1 MGRDGKHARNYVT
14 YQVTLCPD
22 EESGLIRGDWLR
34 FGDLYGPTTLQSEV
48 SLSDLLE
55 SGLLAAVKKR
65 VAEQQMEGGPRRIS
79 QMGSL
84 AKMELE
90 RLGHLLFTALL
101 PACEESIGYRNEW
114 SNRLNKGSGVRLAL
128 HMTDEALERLPWE
141 AMHDDEMK
149 PLALRDGFSIVR
161 WGDSEGDSPTA
172 KVRPVRVFFVDAG
185 CGVIEDFRKLSGN
198 SFERSGLDRD
208 EDLCAGAVAP
218 DRGAAKKAGHRAD
231 GCGRWALR
239 RPACF
244 GGSTV
249 GSPA

>member
-55 SGLLAAVKKR
+55 SGLLAAGKKR

-90 RLGHLLFTALL
+90 RLDTAIQEHEFEIAVTDVEHQIPSNRPKDHHSCKLPPLEGLILRHLTRLSPFRHGTACTWCRPQRKAATEPRNLLNL
-101 PACEESIGYRNEW
+101 PA
-114 SNRLNKGSGVRLAL
+114 
-128 HMTDEALERLPWE
+128 
-141 AMHDDEMK
+141 
-149 PLALRDGFSIVR
+149 
-161 WGDSEGDSPTA
+161 
-172 KVRPVRVFFVDAG
+172 
-185 CGVIEDFRKLSGN
+185 
-198 SFERSGLDRD
+198 
-208 EDLCAGAVAP
+208 
-218 DRGAAKKAGHRAD
+218 KA
-231 GCGRWALR
+231 C
-239 RPACF
+239 
-244 GGSTV
+244 
-249 GSPA
+249 